1 MTREEE
7 LLRQLDAD
15 HYNPMNDVLFKFIF
29 GKEERKQ
36 ITIDF
41 LNAVLQQS
49 LGHAIA
55 DIRFDQT
62 EKTPENEDDKLTRL
76 DVACELDTG
85 EQVDVEVQVVNEKNI
100 QRRTLYYWAQM
111 YLMSL
116 PSGKKYQDLRPA
128 ITINLLGFSVFHH
141 EKPHS
146 RFILYD
152 EVNSLRLNQDLELH
166 FLEIPKYAE
175 APKKPIIRLTKMER
189 WLAYFANQL
198 TKEERRELAMK
209 DEKIKDAMDAAQIFL
224 SNKEERRRYIN
235 REMALM
241 DRRSEL
247 ASAREDERDKTIIKN
262 IQALMRKGNL
272 SLEAAMYMLDIPEAE
287 QTKYAELI
295 RKNLH

>member
-1 MTREEE
+1 
-7 LLRQLDAD
+7 
-15 HYNPMNDVLFKFIF
+15 
-29 GKEERKQ
+29 
-36 ITIDF
+36 
-41 LNAVLQQS
+41 
-49 LGHAIA
+49 
-55 DIRFDQT
+55 
-62 EKTPENEDDKLTRL
+62 
-76 DVACELDTG
+76 
-85 EQVDVEVQVVNEKNI
+85 
-100 QRRTLYYWAQM
+100 M